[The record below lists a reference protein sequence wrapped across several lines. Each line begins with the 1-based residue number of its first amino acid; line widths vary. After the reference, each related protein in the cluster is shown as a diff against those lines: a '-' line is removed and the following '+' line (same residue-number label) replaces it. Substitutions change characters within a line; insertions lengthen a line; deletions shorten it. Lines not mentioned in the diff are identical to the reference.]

1 MTDAATKKANS
12 ANIMSGA
19 RQARSD
25 TDKRTTHPS
34 YTEYSWSSLTGR
46 NQSIADEHG
55 QAPQSQ
61 ARGSAQSRTNPNIH
75 TAKERIRS
83 ARHIRP
89 QTLGICPRG
98 AGYSTANSMNTANA
112 RYAAASTSAGYAPQ
126 KTRRAAPTVNTQRIN
141 ASGAN
146 VRRMTS
152 AGARQVSG
160 ARPMGSKS
168 DRAEA
173 KSARL
178 QQSRSH

>member
-46 NQSIADEHG
+46 NQSITDEHG
-55 QAPQSQ
+55 QAPQNQ

-75 TAKERIRS
+75 TAKGANTQRAAYSTANAGYMS
-83 ARHIRP
+83 AR
-89 QTLGICPRG
+89 

-112 RYAAASTSAGYAPQ
+112 RYAAASANAGYAPQ
-126 KTRRAAPTVNTQRIN
+126 NEYTAYRRVRSERAADDLSRS
-141 ASGAN
+141 ASGLGSETN
-146 VRRMTS
+146 
-152 AGARQVSG
+152 
-160 ARPMGSKS
+160 GSKS

-173 KSARL
+173 KSARCNKAG
-178 QQSRSH
+178 RH